1 MKSLQAKMTAML
13 ALMLFVSLI
22 LAYFLIN
29 QAWRERAM
37 AKRYDM
43 MQDAAGHLNAAA
55 GWQAIERGVGAT
67 ILGSDN
73 PPAALLAKYAD
84 LGTKGDADAD
94 EANREV
100 EALLA
105 LEKDAD
111 LSGKVSSWQASLK
124 DLRDARPR
132 VKSKGMPVPD
142 WVKAATKNIDAE
154 FSLRNTIF
162 SPRDQ
167 REQVLYYN
175 SVVRAN
181 AATLCEYAGRE
192 RAALGSRIAAGEP
205 IPPAQMETLKAWR
218 SIVDNSAAQVIALKS
233 LSSTPPMLAAAIDTF
248 EKEFLGSY
256 QQLREQVYA
265 ASAAAK
271 PYPVNGGEWITRA
284 TAAIDTGLGIS
295 NAIGELAAGAA
306 AEIGAKARNTVI
318 LNTGLLA
325 FAVAVFLFVLF
336 FVHRKVIQPINVVIE
351 GLIEGSGQI
360 ASASAEISNAS
371 QALAS
376 GATQQASSLEET
388 AASLQHISET
398 SASNSQSATKAASAM
413 KESEQTVAEGAAAM
427 QEMESSMASIKH
439 SSGEI
444 SKIIKVIEEIAFQ
457 TNLLALNAAVEA
469 ARAGEHGK
477 GFAVVAEE
485 VRNLAQRSATAAK
498 DTASLIENAVRQADN
513 GEGIVKKLAENFQ
526 KISEST
532 KNVGSGVAQIAIAST
547 EQSTGVQQVNQAVS
561 QMDKVTQQN
570 AATAE
575 ESAAAAE
582 ELNAQAETLYSH
594 VNDLTHLIT
603 GEDLKHEGR

>member
-29 QAWRERAM
+29 QALRERAM
-37 AKRYDM
+37 ANRYNI

-67 ILGSDN
+67 VLGSDN
-73 PPAALLAKYAD
+73 PPAALLAKFD
-84 LGTKGDADAD
+84 ELGSKGDADIDAASKQVD
-94 EANREV
+94 
-100 EALLA
+100 ALLA
-105 LEKDAD
+105 VEKSAD
-111 LSGKVSSWQASLK
+111 LSSKLSSWQAAIK
-124 DLRDARPR
+124 DLRDSRPK
-132 VKSKGMPVPD
+132 VKSKGLVVAD
-142 WVKAATKNIDAE
+142 WVKAATKNINAE
-154 FSLRNTIF
+154 FTLRDTIF

-192 RAALGSRIAAGEP
+192 RAALGSRIAAGEQ
-205 IPPAQMETLKAWR
+205 IPPAQMETLKSWR
-218 SIVDNSAAQVIALKS
+218 SIVDHAAAQVIALKS
-233 LSSTPPMLAAAIDTF
+233 LSSTPPKLVDSIDAF
-248 EKEFLGSY
+248 EKEFLVSY

-265 ASAAAK
+265 ANAEGK

-284 TAAIDTGLGIS
+284 TKAIDTGLGIS
-295 NAIGELAAGAA
+295 NTIGGLAAEAA
-306 AEIGAKARNTVI
+306 DEIAVDARNTVV
-318 LNTGLLA
+318 LNTGLLI
-325 FAVAVFLFVLF
+325 FAVSVFLFVLF
-336 FVHRKVIQPINVVIE
+336 FVRRRVIQPINVVIE

-388 AASLQHISET
+388 AASLQNISET
-398 SASNSQSATKAASAM
+398 STTNSQSATKAANAM
-413 KESEQTVAEGAAAM
+413 KESEQTVIEGAAAM
-427 QEMESSMASIKH
+427 KEMEASMASIKN

-532 KNVGSGVAQIAIAST
+532 KNVGTGVAQIAAAST
-547 EQSTGVQQVNQAVS
+547 EQATGVQQVNMAVS
-561 QMDKVTQQN
+561 EMDKVTQQN

-582 ELNAQAETLYSH
+582 ELNAQAETLYGH
-594 VNDLTHLIT
+594 VNELTHLIT
-603 GEDLKHEGR
+603 GENLEHKGR